1 MNIITPEEVRNHFA
15 NSSDE
20 DIQMLLDGGLDDL
33 IKDLE
38 QDDFFGTEGFE
49 KRFA

>member
-1 MNIITPEEVRNHFA
+1 MNITPEMFRAYVNRIDD
-15 NSSDE
+15 DE
-20 DIQMLLDGGLDDL
+20 LADFIDAINGE
-33 IKDLE
+33 IKLLE